1 MAQHPAKAPSPTSAE
16 PRWER
21 RKQARPAELALAA
34 LELFVEKGFA
44 ATRLDDVAARA
55 GVSKGTLYLYF
66 DSKEALF
73 KSVVR
78 ESIVPAMVEA
88 EDMLAQHNGSA
99 EEALESLFWE
109 WWHRILSTPLG
120 GIPKLMLA
128 ESRNFPEIADF
139 YHREVIQRGTD
150 LIRSVIARG
159 VKRGEFQPLNLDYV
173 AHVVIAPMVMLAVS
187 RHSVDFCGRENRDPL
202 EFVRTHVEMMLAGLR
217 HYGERAVRDRERL
230 RALAPGRPRSLPAK
244 RAATSGRSPR
254 PRAGGKQRK
263 ESR

>member
-1 MAQHPAKAPSPTSAE
+1 MAPASPRSAATE

-21 RKQARPAELALAA
+21 RKDARPAELAFAA

-44 ATRLDDVAARA
+44 ATRLEDVAARA

-88 EDMLAQHNGSA
+88 EGMLAQHTGPA

-128 ESRNFPEIADF
+128 EARNFPEIADF
-139 YHREVIQRGTD
+139 YHREVIQRGTAM
-150 LIRSVIARG
+150 IRG
-159 VKRGEFQPLNLDYV
+159 VIERGVMRGEFRPVDPEFV

-202 EFVRTHVEMMLAGLR
+202 QFVRTHLELMTAGLR
-217 HYGERAVRDRERL
+217 HYGERGDRDRDRL
-230 RALAPGRPRSLPAK
+230 RTSGAARTPGTLSRQPRRVAPAK
-244 RAATSGRSPR
+244 RGRKRTAAQP
-254 PRAGGKQRK
+254 RK

>member
-1 MAQHPAKAPSPTSAE
+1 MAPASPRSGAGE

-21 RKQARPAELALAA
+21 RKDARPAELAFAA

-73 KSVVR
+73 KSVVS

-88 EDMLAQHNGSA
+88 EGMLAQHTGSA

-109 WWHRILSTPLG
+109 WWHRILATPLG

-139 YHREVIQRGTD
+139 YYRE
-150 LIRSVIARG
+150 VIARG
-159 VKRGEFQPLNLDYV
+159 TALIRRVIERGIERGEFRRVDLDYV
-173 AHVVIAPMVMLAVS
+173 VHVVIAPMIMLSVS

-202 EFVRTHVEMMLAGLR
+202 QFVRTHLELILAGLR
-217 HYGERAVRDRERL
+217 HYGERADRDRARL
-230 RALAPGRPRSLPAK
+230 RAAAAPIAARSGAPAAKRKTPRSS
-244 RAATSGRSPR
+244 AAVKS
-254 PRAGGKQRK
+254 RK
-263 ESR
+263 EPR